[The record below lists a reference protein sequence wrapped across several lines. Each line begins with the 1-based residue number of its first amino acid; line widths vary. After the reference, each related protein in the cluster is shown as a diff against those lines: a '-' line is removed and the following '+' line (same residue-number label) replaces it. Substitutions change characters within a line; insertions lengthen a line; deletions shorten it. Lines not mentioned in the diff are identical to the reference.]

1 MGYKWKPS
9 ATQRKAFAEKM
20 NNDPEYAAAYNERKE
35 AKAEK
40 RRAGSK
46 FDYETAGGTYIPTKE
61 QYEFA
66 MNNYRLEGLT
76 PEQHQAFNQ
85 VTYGYSCQE
94 KIHHDYIHIV
104 NELRRKF

>member
-9 ATQRKAFAEKM
+9 ATQRRAFAEKM

-46 FDYETAGGTYIPTKE
+46 FDYETAGGNYIPTKD

-66 MNNYRLEGLT
+66 ATCNRDNLT
-76 PEQHQAFNQ
+76 PEQWDALNQ
-85 VTYGYSCQE
+85 VEYGYTCQE
-94 KIHHDYIHIV
+94 KIHHDYIHII
-104 NELRRKF
+104 NELRRKL